1 MALSPTDSPERQ
13 LWCAVLDRAIQDA
26 ADRVGAVGSDPVRRR
41 LSSDARRWF
50 VENGVDY
57 RYVCESAGIDPDEL
71 RSRIMRRT
79 LVEGPPMPAVLR

>member
-1 MALSPTDSPERQ
+1 MSDCPERQ
-13 LWCAVLDRAIQDA
+13 LWCAVLDRAMQDA

-50 VENGVDY
+50 AENSRDY

-71 RSRIMRRT
+71 RSRM
-79 LVEGPPMPAVLR
+79 LHLSEMHGPPVPGFG

>member
-50 VENGVDY
+50 LENTPDY

-71 RSRIMRRT
+71 RSRIMNRT
-79 LVEGPPMPAVLR
+79 LVEGPPMPAFR